1 MNKDVKPYLEKA
13 NEILH
18 VLQKDGPKK
27 PIAYTTV
34 IGLVAARVVEACV
47 ENGEDRQ
54 QAIDAICQSVKIF
67 SEEKE

>member
-13 NEILH
+13 NEILY

-27 PIAYTTV
+27 PIEYTTV
-34 IGLVAARVVEACV
+34 IGLVAARLVEACV

-54 QAIDAICQSVKIF
+54 MVVDALCKSVRIF
-67 SEEKE
+67 SE